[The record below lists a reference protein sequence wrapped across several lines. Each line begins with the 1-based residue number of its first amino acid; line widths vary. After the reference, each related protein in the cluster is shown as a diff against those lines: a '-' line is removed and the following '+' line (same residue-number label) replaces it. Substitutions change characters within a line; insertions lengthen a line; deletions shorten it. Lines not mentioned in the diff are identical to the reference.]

1 MWVRRRLDIGW
12 GDLLYARLRCAL
24 PASERDRARAR
35 ARIEAPWAGDT
46 QALVCLS
53 VRTGFDLLLR
63 ALDLPKGSEVLMSAI
78 NVPGMF
84 RLVAEHGLTPIPLD
98 VDSDSLRPS
107 ADQMRRVLT
116 PRTRMVVVAH
126 LFGTRLDLSDLR
138 TLAEQHGLLVVED
151 LAQAFDGV
159 PSALPSGCDVALW
172 SFGPIKRATAL
183 GGAVVA
189 VRDPALAERMRGI
202 EAGYAMQSRWRY
214 RLRVAKYAGLKV
226 MSYRLP
232 FRALVKCLTLTGHDH
247 DAWLQRR
254 VRSFDAASFPDALRR
269 RPCAPLLGVLNLRLR
284 RFDLSVAARQ
294 RERGERLAS
303 LLRDVCPVDRMR
315 CRVPR
320 FRSVRDSR
328 GSSAARHR
336 GLKPAWLRCGYAGQS
351 RGLLDRPRRSRTEAC
366 PAAARR
372 DGLPATVSGHA
383 GTGSRKAGRGH
394 CRIATPLGPATRDRT
409 AR

>member
-63 ALDLPKGSEVLMSAI
+63 VLDLPKGSEVLMSAI

-189 VRDPALAERMRGI
+189 VRDPALADRMRGI

-232 FRALVKCLTLTGHDH
+232 FRALVKCLALAGHDH

-303 LLRDVCPVDRMR
+303 LLRDVCPVVGCDAAFHGFDLFAI
-315 CRVPR
+315 RV
-320 FRSVRDSR
+320 
-328 GSSAARHR
+328 
-336 GLKPAWLRCGYAGQS
+336 
-351 RGLLDRPRRSRTEAC
+351 DRPRRVIADLSRHGFDAGMRGSLVVCSTGRAGFEAKC
-366 PAAARR
+366 AQRLLDEMVFLPLYPAMPDREVERLAA
-372 DGLPATVSGHA
+372 V
-383 GTGSRKAGRGH
+383 
-394 CRIATPLGPATRDRT
+394 IAA
-409 AR
+409 

>member
-12 GDLLYARLRCAL
+12 GELLYARLRCAL

-35 ARIEAPWAGDT
+35 ARIEAPWTGDT

-84 RLVAEHGLTPIPLD
+84 RLVAAHGLTPIPLD
-98 VDSDSLRPS
+98 IDGDSLRPS
-107 ADQMRRVLT
+107 ADQMRRAIT

-159 PSALPSGCDVALW
+159 PSALPPGCDVALW

-183 GGAVVA
+183 GGAVAA
-189 VRDPALAERMRGI
+189 VRDPALADRMRGI

-214 RLRVAKYAGLKV
+214 LLRVVKYAGLKV
-226 MSYRLP
+226 VSYRLP
-232 FRALVKCLTLTGHDH
+232 FRAFVKCLTLTGHDH

-254 VRSFDAASFPDALRR
+254 VRSFDDASFPDALRR
-269 RPCAPLLGVLNLRLR
+269 RPCAPLLALLNLRLR
-284 RFDLSVAARQ
+284 RFDVGAAARQ

-303 LLRDVCPVDRMR
+303 LLRDVCQVIGCNAAFHGFDLFAIRVDRPQCVIAGLRRHGFDAGM
-315 CRVPR
+315 
-320 FRSVRDSR
+320 R
-328 GSSAARHR
+328 GSLVVCSTGRAGPEPERARR
-336 GLKPAWLRCGYAGQS
+336 
-351 RGLLDRPRRSRTEAC
+351 LLDEMVFLPLYRAMPEREVERL
-366 PAAARR
+366 AALAT
-372 DGLPATVSGHA
+372 GLG
-383 GTGSRKAGRGH
+383 
-394 CRIATPLGPATRDRT
+394 LATRDRT